1 MEEIKA
7 PKKERN
13 FLKAVGNIAKVLANE
28 LVMGIAR
35 KFIGKAIDKVGN
47 KRQGLSIVLII
58 LASSFAIAQYPT
70 TGNKQRLG
78 FQTTG
83 DGLTWRGSIS
93 DTASIQPINNQNAWV
108 ILDTINL
115 KFYTFD
121 FTSNAWNLVGGAS
134 GLTMPFDSI
143 TFNTAK
149 DGTVGV
155 GEVEYNDTQGSIIQG
170 LKGGNVTNVIG
181 QQLHQRVNN
190 RTGATL
196 TKGTA
201 VYLSGS
207 QGNRI
212 TVAKALGVTDAFSA
226 NTFGIVAEDILNNQ
240 SGYVIT
246 EGLITGLNTS
256 TLTEDSAVYLSPT
269 VAGGLTST
277 KPQAPQHTVYIGV
290 CVKSNAGS
298 GELFVKIRNGQE
310 LDELHDVRITLPI
323 DKASLYY
330 SGGLWRD
337 TTAALLVS
345 DTAAMLA
352 NYATK
357 AYADT
362 TGRLYAR
369 QDFTNVSTST
379 LTWTQSD
386 TLIPG
391 GVTFVQ
397 VYRNGQILLPSQ
409 YTIPTS
415 TSVIMA
421 ASSFKVNDNYTVI
434 FPRGGGAGS
443 GGGSGSLTSIS
454 AGTGITVSP
463 NPITTTGVVS
473 ADLSLLMELTDTS
486 LLNLTTRF
494 ASKLNT
500 TDTASLSNRINA
512 KGNGTVTSVATGYG
526 LTGGT
531 ITTTGTLLLDSSV
544 VFSRIRD
551 SIVDVAIGND
561 TIKILKQEYA
571 PATTSVLTWTITPK
585 FPIQLK
591 AYILVFRNGQLL
603 INDQYNL
610 TDTNKITIV
619 SNSFKVGS
627 NYTVV
632 TVSGIGS
639 VGTGVFPNPVYPD
652 AGIALSTGTTWASS
666 IPNNSTNWN
675 TAFTDRL
682 KWDGGA
688 TGLTPSTG
696 RTSLGGTTIGQSM
709 FTLTNPSSITFP
721 RFNADNTVTALT
733 STNFR
738 AAIGAGTVTE
748 VDASATAGNPISIT
762 DKTTTPKIELLS
774 ATSGRNGYLTST
786 DWTTFN
792 GKQAA
797 LSGLGFIKANGT
809 TITYDNSTYLTTSS
823 ANTTYLAK
831 TDTAAMLL
839 PYFRDADTTTL
850 NLTSRF
856 ASKLNISDTAAMLSN
871 YNTRI
876 NSKLNISDTLSM
888 LAPYFRDADTS
899 LLNLT
904 SRFNTKLNISDTSSM
919 LSKYLRRADTSLL
932 NLTSR
937 FATKLNISDTAAMLS
952 NYNSRINLKL
962 NISDTLNMLVPYL
975 RKADTTL
982 MLSKYLRRA
991 DTSLLNLTSRFATK
1005 VNISDTAAMLSNYNS
1020 RINTKLN
1027 ISDTAAML
1035 IPYYKDAD
1043 TSLLNL
1049 NSRFATKLN
1058 ISDTSSMLSKYL
1070 RRADTSLL
1078 NLTSRF
1084 ATKLN
1089 ISDTAAML
1097 SNYNSRINLKLNI
1110 LDTTNMLVPYLRKVD
1125 TTNMLIPYLRDAD
1138 TTNMLLPYFKDTD
1151 TTLLNLT
1158 SRFAA
1163 KQNNITLTTTGT
1175 SGASSFDGTTL
1186 NIPQYS
1192 SGSSGT
1198 VTSVGL
1204 TAPSIFNVG
1213 GSPVTTN
1220 GTLAL
1225 TYSGT
1230 ALPLLNGGTGATT
1243 ADAALTNF
1251 GATVMGKSL
1260 FGLTNSVSDK
1270 FIKVNSN
1277 NTITLLNAAD
1287 TRDAIGAGNITGNGV
1302 SQYFAI
1308 FGSSSYIS
1316 QALLRWDGNTVPN
1329 SKLISDFNF
1338 NDFNG
1343 TLSVT
1348 GATTLSNLAGTGT
1361 RMVVASSTGLLS
1373 TQSIGTSVTSFS
1385 GGTTGL
1391 TPSTATTGEVTLGG
1405 TLAIGSGG
1413 TGATTSGGAIT
1424 NLGATLRGSGTF
1436 TLPDISQVSF
1446 VRYNANNTV
1455 SQRTAEGIRIDLGG
1469 TTIGQNMFM
1478 LTNPSA
1484 ITFPRFNADNTV
1496 SALSAADFRT
1506 AIGVSAN
1513 ANASLFISRTG
1524 TSVSFVEDL
1533 TSYSVIYLKLNNSS
1547 TITVTLPTASLNTN
1561 KSITIKNVG
1570 TGAVNSNASNV
1581 EPLNTTTLSSVLLV
1595 SGGGKFT
1602 TVVSDGTNWIK
1613 MAGN

>member
-7 PKKERN
+7 PKKERK

-47 KRQGLSIVLII
+47 KKQGLVIAFLLVAGISYASMDSIP
-58 LASSFAIAQYPT
+58 YPI
-70 TGNKQRLG
+70 TGNKQKLG
-78 FQTTG
+78 WQSTG
-83 DGLTWRGSIS
+83 NGLVWRGLVS
-93 DTASIQPINNQNAWV
+93 DTITKPTSYADKNVKAYL
-108 ILDTINL
+108 ILDSVSGSLYVFKQGSWAAI
-115 KFYTFD
+115 
-121 FTSNAWNLVGGAS
+121 SGAGGS
-134 GLTMPFDSI
+134 LTMPFDSI

-155 GEVEYNDTQGSIIQG
+155 GEVEYNDTQGSLIQG
-170 LKGGNVTNVIG
+170 LKGGNVTNIIG

-190 RTGATL
+190 RTGAIL

-345 DTAAMLA
+345 DTASMLA

-369 QDFTNVSTST
+369 QDYTTGVTSST

-391 GVTFVQ
+391 GVNVIQ

-415 TSVIMA
+415 TSVIIA
-421 ASSFKVNDNYTVI
+421 ASSFKVGDNYTVI

-454 AGTGITVSP
+454 GGTGITVSP
-463 NPITTTGVVS
+463 NPITTTGTVS
-473 ADLSLLMELTDTS
+473 ADLSVLMELTDTS

-500 TDTASLSNRINA
+500 TDTASLSSRINA

-531 ITTTGTLLLDSSV
+531 ITTTGTLVLDSAV
-544 VFSRIRD
+544 IFSRIRD

-591 AYILVFRNGQLL
+591 QYILVFRNGQLL

-619 SNSFKVGS
+619 SNSFKAGS

-639 VGTGVFPNPVYPD
+639 VGTGTFPNPVYPD

-675 TAFTDRL
+675 TAYTDRL

-688 TGLTPSTG
+688 TDLIAATA

-709 FTLTNPSSITFP
+709 FTLTNPSAISFP
-721 RFNADNTVTALT
+721 RFNADNTVSALT
-733 STNFR
+733 ATNFR

-792 GKQAA
+792 NKQTA
-797 LSGLGFIKANGT
+797 LTFTTPLVNTSN
-809 TITYDNSTYLTTSS
+809 TITINQASGSVNGFLTSIDW
-823 ANTTYLAK
+823 TTFNNK
-831 TDTAAMLL
+831 
-839 PYFRDADTTTL
+839 FSFADTTQL

-856 ASKLNISDTAAMLSN
+856 AAKQNTLVSGSNIKTVNGTTLLGSGNLAVGTLVGNDTVLLSNRINLKLNTTDTASLSN
-871 YNTRI
+871 RI
-876 NSKLNISDTLSM
+876 NLKFNT
-888 LAPYFRDADTS
+888 ADT
-899 LLNLT
+899 T
-904 SRFNTKLNISDTSSM
+904 Q
-919 LSKYLRRADTSLL
+919 L

-937 FATKLNISDTAAMLS
+937 FAT
-952 NYNSRINLKL
+952 
-962 NISDTLNMLVPYL
+962 
-975 RKADTTL
+975 
-982 MLSKYLRRA
+982 
-991 DTSLLNLTSRFATK
+991 
-1005 VNISDTAAMLSNYNS
+1005 
-1020 RINTKLN
+1020 
-1027 ISDTAAML
+1027 
-1035 IPYYKDAD
+1035 
-1043 TSLLNL
+1043 
-1049 NSRFATKLN
+1049 
-1058 ISDTSSMLSKYL
+1058 
-1070 RRADTSLL
+1070 
-1078 NLTSRF
+1078 
-1084 ATKLN
+1084 
-1089 ISDTAAML
+1089 
-1097 SNYNSRINLKLNI
+1097 
-1110 LDTTNMLVPYLRKVD
+1110 
-1125 TTNMLIPYLRDAD
+1125 
-1138 TTNMLLPYFKDTD
+1138 
-1151 TTLLNLT
+1151 
-1158 SRFAA
+1158 

-1175 SGASSFDGTTL
+1175 SGLATFNGTTL
-1186 NIPQYS
+1186 NIPNYTS
-1192 SGSSGT
+1192 SGGGTGT

-1204 TAPSIFNVG
+1204 TAPSIFTVG
-1213 GSPVTTN
+1213 GSPVTTS

-1251 GATVMGKSL
+1251 GATAMGKSL
-1260 FGLTNSVSDK
+1260 FSLTNSVSDK
-1270 FIKVNSN
+1270 FIKVNTD

-1287 TRDAIGAGNITGNGV
+1287 TRTAIGAGVGTLISVTATSPMASSGGTTPNISMTAADVNVSGYVTHSGSQIFTGDKSFLGSTTLTGIAFFKDYTYQATRLAGLSSTDRFATVTLGSGLSLSGGILSATSGGVTSVTASSPLSSSGGATPNITITDAGAAASGVVNTITQSFAGNKT
-1302 SQYFAI
+1302 F
-1308 FGSSSYIS
+1308 
-1316 QALLRWDGNTVPN
+1316 T
-1329 SKLISDFNF
+1329 
-1338 NDFNG
+1338 G
-1343 TLSVT
+1343 TLSV
-1348 GATTLSNLAGTGT
+1348 
-1361 RMVVASSTGLLS
+1361 SSTGTFGGRVKTNWLERNYAYS
-1373 TQSIGTSVTSFS
+1373 TSSSFTVSVNTTWQDINTSVLTTLTLPNAATYPGKELHLRQSGTGQLISFS
-1385 GGTTGL
+1385 SNVIPFGIPPTGSAGTAIL
-1391 TPSTATTGEVTLGG
+1391 NPTTNRAVTL
-1405 TLAIGSGG
+1405 
-1413 TGATTSGGAIT
+1413 
-1424 NLGATLRGSGTF
+1424 
-1436 TLPDISQVSF
+1436 
-1446 VRYNANNTV
+1446 
-1455 SQRTAEGIRIDLGG
+1455 
-1469 TTIGQNMFM
+1469 
-1478 LTNPSA
+1478 
-1484 ITFPRFNADNTV
+1484 
-1496 SALSAADFRT
+1496 
-1506 AIGVSAN
+1506 
-1513 ANASLFISRTG
+1513 
-1524 TSVSFVEDL
+1524 
-1533 TSYSVIYLKLNNSS
+1533 
-1547 TITVTLPTASLNTN
+1547 
-1561 KSITIKNVG
+1561 
-1570 TGAVNSNASNV
+1570 
-1581 EPLNTTTLSSVLLV
+1581 
-1595 SGGGKFT
+1595 
-1602 TVVSDGTNWIK
+1602 VSDGTNWII
-1613 MAGN
+1613 MQRSEN